1 MDKKL
6 LEEFWQDTIKMVE
19 EAIRITKGS
28 GLQNDQTMI
37 DYIDKL
43 NKLSVE
49 F

>member
-1 MDKKL
+1 
-6 LEEFWQDTIKMVE
+6 MVE

-28 GLQNDQTMI
+28 GLQNDQIMI

>member
-1 MDKKL
+1 
-6 LEEFWQDTIKMVE
+6 MVE

-28 GLQNDQTMI
+28 GLQNDQTII